1 MNPNNAVIRF
11 ILDLSWRDLP
21 LPVQHQAKR
30 CLLDA
35 LGALLAGTQTP
46 PGQLMARIAR
56 SQFPGREA
64 TLLVHGDRVSAAGAA
79 LANGFAGNA
88 LDIDDGYRLVKGHP
102 GACVLPPVLAAAEMA
117 ASCSGTDLL
126 TALVVGYEIGIRA
139 GRIRHA
145 TYSCYHSSGSWGA
158 LAGAAAAGKLLGLDA
173 PTLRHALGT
182 AEYHAP
188 IAPMMKGIDTPSMG
202 KDSIGWGAMVAMLA
216 VLMAREGFTGIEPM
230 FADTPEPSWVAQLGH
245 DWQILNLYFKP
256 YAACRWAQPAVE
268 GALKLQRQHGLAA
281 EDIRAIRIR
290 TFAAACA
297 LSTRPPANTEE
308 AQYNI
313 AFPVAA
319 ALLDG
324 EVGPRQVLLPRI
336 FAPDLRNLLARV
348 TTEVDADCEKAFPA
362 KTYAEVEVET
372 VRGQRLASGRM
383 GPRWE
388 PPDSLPTDAELEAKF
403 RWLVTPVLGAAAVG
417 GIVDRIWHFEACRQA
432 LDLLTHCHAGPQDTC
447 RG

>member
-1 MNPNNAVIRF
+1 MNPNDAVIQF
-11 ILDLSWRDLP
+11 ILGLAWRDLP

-35 LGALLAGTQTP
+35 LGALLAGTRTP
-46 PGQLMARIAR
+46 PGRLMARIAR
-56 SQFPGREA
+56 SQFPGNEA
-64 TLLVHGDRVSAAGAA
+64 TLLVHGHRVSPAGAA

-102 GACVLPPVLAAAEMA
+102 GACVLPLVLAAVEMDPA
-117 ASCSGTDLL
+117 LSGMDFL
-126 TALVVGYEIGIRA
+126 TALVVGYEVGIRA

-145 TYSCYHSSGSWGA
+145 TYACYHSSGSWGA
-158 LAGAAAAGKLLGLDA
+158 LAGTAAAGKLLGLDA
-173 PTLRHALGT
+173 QTLRQALGT

-188 IAPMMKGIDTPSMG
+188 IAPMMKGIETPSMG

-216 VLMAREGFTGIEPM
+216 VLMAREGFTGIAPL
-230 FADTPEPSWVAQLGH
+230 FADTPEPAWVQQLGH

-268 GALKLQRQHGLAA
+268 GALRLQREHGLTAA
-281 EDIRAIRIR
+281 DIRAIRIR

-297 LSTRPPANTEE
+297 LSTRPPTNTEE

-324 EVGPRQVLLPRI
+324 EVGPRQVLPPRI
-336 FAPDLRNLLARV
+336 FDPDLRDLLARV
-348 TTEVDADCEKAFPA
+348 TTEVDAACEGAFPA
-362 KTYAEVEVET
+362 QTFAEVEVET
-372 VRGQRLASGRM
+372 VRGKRLASGRL

-388 PPDSLPTDAELEAKF
+388 PPDSLPSDGELEAKF
-403 RWLVTPVLGAAAVG
+403 HWLVNPVLGETAAGNLVT
-417 GIVDRIWHFEACRQA
+417 RIRDFDACPRAQELTA
-432 LDLLTHCHAGPQDTC
+432 LCQAGPP
-447 RG
+447 GGPE

>member
-1 MNPNNAVIRF
+1 MNPNDTVIQF
-11 ILDLSWRDLP
+11 ILGLAWRDLP

-35 LGALLAGTQTP
+35 LGALLAGTRTP
-46 PGQLMARIAR
+46 PGRLMARIAR
-56 SQFPGREA
+56 SQFPGNEA
-64 TLLVHGDRVSAAGAA
+64 TLLVHGHRVSAAGAA

-102 GACVLPPVLAAAEMA
+102 GACVLPLVLAAAEMDPA
-117 ASCSGTDLL
+117 LAGSDLL
-126 TALVVGYEIGIRA
+126 TALVVGYEVGIRA

-145 TYSCYHSSGSWGA
+145 TYACYHSSGSWGA

-173 PTLRHALGT
+173 HTLRQALGT

-188 IAPMMKGIDTPSMG
+188 IAPMMKGIETPSMG

-216 VLMAREGFTGIEPM
+216 VLMAREGFTGIAPL
-230 FADTPEPSWVAQLGH
+230 FADTPEPAWVQQLGH

-268 GALKLQRQHGLAA
+268 GALRLQREHGLAA
-281 EDIRAIRIR
+281 ADIRAIRIR

-324 EVGPRQVLLPRI
+324 EVGPRQVLPPRI
-336 FAPDLRNLLARV
+336 FDPGLRDLLARV
-348 TTEVDADCEKAFPA
+348 TTEADADCEKAFPA
-362 KTYAEVEVET
+362 NTYAEVEVET
-372 VRGQRLASGRM
+372 VGGQRLASGRM

-403 RWLVTPVLGAAAVG
+403 RWLVTPVLGGAAAG
-417 GIVDRIWHFEACRQA
+417 EIVDRVWHFETCRHA
-432 LDLLTHCHAGPQDTC
+432 LDLLTHCHAGPPDT
-447 RG
+447 